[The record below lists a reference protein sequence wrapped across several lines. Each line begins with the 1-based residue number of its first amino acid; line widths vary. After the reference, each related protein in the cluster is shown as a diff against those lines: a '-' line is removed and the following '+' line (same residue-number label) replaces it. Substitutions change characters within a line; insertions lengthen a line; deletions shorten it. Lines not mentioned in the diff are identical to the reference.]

1 MPRLVNNKIEYSG
14 GIKVN
19 AQAPLDDR
27 EVIHNESDLYD
38 HTTYAGVAYPGMTVK
53 VAYSVD
59 LTGSDDNYAPDIYG
73 ITDAGVFWFND
84 SSATNDDVLTIAQGG
99 DAETE
104 AFRNSLWVKLTNNL
118 EWNTPIVNG

>member
-19 AQAPLDDR
+19 AQVPLDDR
-27 EVIHNESDLYD
+27 TVVGLIGDLYD
-38 HTTYAGVAYPGMTVK
+38 HATFAGVAHFGMTVK
-53 VAYSVD
+53 VASSVD
-59 LTGSDDNYAPDIYG
+59 LSGTDDNYAPDIYG

-84 SSATNDDVLTIAQGG
+84 SSATNADVLTISEGG
-99 DAETE
+99 NADTE

-118 EWNTPIVNG
+118 EWNTPISD